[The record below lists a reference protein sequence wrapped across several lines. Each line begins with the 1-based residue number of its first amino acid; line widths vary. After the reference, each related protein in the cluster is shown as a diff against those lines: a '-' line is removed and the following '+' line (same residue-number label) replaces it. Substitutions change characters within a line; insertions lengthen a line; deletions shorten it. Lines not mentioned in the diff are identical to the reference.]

1 VVLIKRL
8 LSYLSVFVLGFGA
21 CAGIVHWLPPYQGQ
35 NVTGRPG
42 DGVVPPGK
50 APAGA
55 SREQGVREG
64 VVTLTGY
71 APRTQPAVSL
81 PAGAG
86 GRYQVADAIARV
98 EPAVV
103 NIDTVGRIPKE
114 QRRGPTDRFLWR
126 FFGKPSPPPD
136 ESAPRGIA
144 SGVLISDDG
153 TIVTNNHVV
162 ADAERILVTLPD
174 QRRFEGVVLGTD
186 PDSDLAI
193 VKIQGRK
200 LPQAAVGDSGK
211 LRKGEWV
218 VALGNPLGLG
228 STATVGVVSAAR
240 RGPFTVEGR
249 TLRSVIQT
257 DAAINQG
264 NSGGALVNLDGELVG
279 INTAILSTSFAGG
292 SIGIG
297 FAIPMN
303 DAWPIVRQLLRGGR
317 VVRPWIGIVYETA
330 AGKAAWQ
337 ETNPP
342 RGVVVRRV
350 LRGSPAAAAGMV
362 TGDVVRRLG
371 STRIEDTA
379 DIFEFIGR
387 HSPGDT
393 VEVRVQR
400 GSVAK
405 SFRLRLAQKPDQ
417 MPDET
422 PEAAPTAPEPTTP
435 RTEPKSEE
443 APEKP

>member
-1 VVLIKRL
+1 VVFIKRL
-8 LSYLSVFVLGFGA
+8 LSYLVVFVLGFGA
-21 CAGIVHWLPPYQGQ
+21 CAGIVHWLPPYQGRDGAAG
-35 NVTGRPG
+35 GRAG
-42 DGVVPPGK
+42 AVVPP
-50 APAGA
+50 AGRVEA
-55 SREQGVREG
+55 GSGGQRPG
-64 VVTLTGY
+64 VVSLTEY
-71 APRTQPAVSL
+71 APGARSAVSL
-81 PAGAG
+81 PPGAG
-86 GRYQVADAIARV
+86 GRYEVADAIARV

-103 NIDTVGRIPKE
+103 NIDTVGRVPKD

-126 FFGKPSPPPD
+126 FFGKPNPPLD

-144 SGVLISDDG
+144 SGVLISNDG

-193 VKIQGRK
+193 VKIQGEK
-200 LPQAAVGDSGK
+200 LPQAAVGNSGK

-218 VALGNPLGLG
+218 IALGNPLGLG

-297 FAIPMN
+297 FAIPIN
-303 DAWPIVRQLLRGGR
+303 DAWPIVQQLVRGGR

-330 AGKAAWQ
+330 AGREAWQ
-337 ETNPP
+337 ETHPAK
-342 RGVVVRRV
+342 GVVVRRV
-350 LRGSPAAAAGMV
+350 LKGSPAAVAGLT

-371 STRIEDTA
+371 STPIQDTA
-379 DIFEFIGR
+379 DIFEFIGH
-387 HSPGDT
+387 HSPGDI
-393 VEVRVQR
+393 VEVSVQR
-400 GSVAK
+400 GSTAR
-405 SFRLRLAQKPDQ
+405 SFHLRLAQKPDQ
-417 MPDET
+417 T
-422 PEAAPTAPEPTTP
+422 P
-435 RTEPKSEE
+435 EE
-443 APEKP
+443 APAPPAEQP

>member
-1 VVLIKRL
+1 VILIKRL
-8 LSYLSVFVLGFGA
+8 LSYLTVFVLGFGA
-21 CAGIVHWLPPYQGQ
+21 CAGIVHWLPPYQGR
-35 NVTGRPG
+35 GLPEARS
-42 DGVVPPGK
+42 
-50 APAGA
+50 A
-55 SREQGVREG
+55 SRSARDG
-64 VVTLTGY
+64 VVTLTDY
-71 APRTQPAVSL
+71 APGARPAVSL
-81 PAGAG
+81 PPGAG
-86 GRYQVADAIARV
+86 GRYEVADAIARV

-103 NIDTVGRIPKE
+103 NIDTVGRFPKE
-114 QRRGPTDRFLWR
+114 QRRGSTDRFLWR
-126 FFGKPSPPPD
+126 FFGRPGPPAD
-136 ESAPRGIA
+136 EPAPRGIA
-144 SGVLISDDG
+144 SGVLISSDG

-193 VKIQGRK
+193 VKIQGQK
-200 LPQAAVGDSGK
+200 LPQAAIGDSGK

-264 NSGGALVNLDGELVG
+264 NSGGALVNLDGDLVG

-297 FAIPMN
+297 FAIPIN
-303 DAWPIVRQLLRGGR
+303 DAWPIVRQLVRSGR

-330 AGKAAWQ
+330 AGKEAWQ
-337 ETNPP
+337 ETHPP
-342 RGVVVRRV
+342 KGVVVRRV
-350 LRGSPAAAAGMV
+350 LQGSPAAAAGLT

-371 STRIEDTA
+371 STPIADTA

-393 VEVRVQR
+393 VEVSVQR
-400 GSVAK
+400 GTVAK

-417 MPDET
+417 MPEEVPET
-422 PEAAPTAPEPTTP
+422 TPTAPARPTAP
-435 RTEPKSEE
+435 RPQPKSEE
-443 APEKP
+443 APERP